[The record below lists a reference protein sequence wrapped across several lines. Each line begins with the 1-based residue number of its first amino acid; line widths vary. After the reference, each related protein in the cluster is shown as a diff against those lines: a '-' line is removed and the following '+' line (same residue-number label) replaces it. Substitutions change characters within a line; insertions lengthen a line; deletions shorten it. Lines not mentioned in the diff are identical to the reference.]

1 MNTHEQ
7 VNGVTLWLEM
17 TPLSPEP
24 KSCVIQLLV
33 DVRETKKKK
42 NNVSRIVGASS
53 YQLKQLE
60 EQNAR
65 LKDALVR

>member
-24 KSCVIQLLV
+24 KSCVIQVLV

-42 NNVSRIVGASS
+42 NNVSRIVG
-53 YQLKQLE
+53 LPW
-60 EQNAR
+60 
-65 LKDALVR
+65 